1 MGAFDKIKQA
11 TSKVGDIDTSEGH
24 EFGHGFDREVCEG
37 CQHKQE
43 GTPETC
49 GLCGCP
55 LFNLDKT
62 DAPPSSCPKLDDHE
76 QP

>member
-1 MGAFDKIKQA
+1 MGLFDK
-11 TSKVGDIDTSEGH
+11 VLDVDPSEDH
-24 EFGHGFDREVCEG
+24 LWGHGFDRDACEG
-37 CQHKQE
+37 CPNKKG

-62 DAPPSSCPKLDDHE
+62 GAPPEGCPRLDQHE
-76 QP
+76 Q